1 MIQFKYGSLEK
12 FESLEQKDPNVLYF
26 LDNHTLYKGE
36 NLISTVKTIAGDFP
50 DTPTENEKQTYIIS
64 LKTGEI
70 RYVTDEL
77 TYINITS
84 LQFDNIVLDNTF
96 VQKLITAIG
105 TTDVTMPTLKVNKDT
120 LIWTAAS
127 EETIKILNLNG

>member
-36 NLISTVKTIAGDFP
+36 NLISTVKTITGNFS

-84 LQFDNIVLDNTF
+84 LQFDNIVLDNKF
-96 VQKLITAIG
+96 IQNLIAAIG

-120 LIWTAAS
+120 LVWTAAS

>member
-50 DTPTENEKQTYIIS
+50 DTPAENEKQTYIIS